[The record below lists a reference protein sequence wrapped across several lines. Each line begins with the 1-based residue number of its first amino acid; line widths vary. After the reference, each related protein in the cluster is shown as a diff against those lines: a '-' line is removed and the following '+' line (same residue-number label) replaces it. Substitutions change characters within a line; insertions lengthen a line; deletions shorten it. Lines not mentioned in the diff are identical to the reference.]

1 MRCGDML
8 ITTRSGARM
17 ARLMEKRLLV
27 RTNAALLRGMVV
39 GGMVCCALAASVY
52 DLGGWFGAW

>member
-1 MRCGDML
+1 MIL
-8 ITTRSGARM
+8 SIRSSARV
-17 ARLMEKRLLV
+17 ARLGEKQLWV

-39 GGMVCCALAASVY
+39 GGMVCCALAASLY